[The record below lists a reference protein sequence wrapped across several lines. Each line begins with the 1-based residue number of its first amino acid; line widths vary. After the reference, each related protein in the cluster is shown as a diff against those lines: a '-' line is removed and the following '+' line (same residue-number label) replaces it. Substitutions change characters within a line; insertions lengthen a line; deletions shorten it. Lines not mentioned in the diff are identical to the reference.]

1 LPFQGFN
8 HCDHLSGILPIE
20 WLEIETSDS
29 RIAVPIPGEQQ
40 VTPEEGRIRELPK
53 LIADEKDP
61 EKVKVLTDELGRLL
75 ALARKPQSAGEKP
88 RSS

>member
-1 LPFQGFN
+1 M
-8 HCDHLSGILPIE
+8 
-20 WLEIETSDS
+20 
-29 RIAVPIPGEQQ
+29 
-40 VTPEEGRIRELPK
+40 TPEEGRIRELPK

-61 EKVKVLTDELGRLL
+61 EKAKVLADELGRLL